1 MKTRVV
7 FCAVG
12 ALVCLVGVLW
22 APATADCYNCEECEH
37 AEYADGS
44 EGNFY
49 VGQHLWVS
57 NGNLSLPRGKA
68 YIYKG
73 LYLENGMDVGSGSIV
88 IGSGNLA
95 LQSGKGYFYN
105 AIYLENGMDVGSG
118 SILIGSGNLTLERG
132 KGYFYGGMYLEN
144 GLDVGSGNLD
154 IGSGNLIVQERNI
167 LDEIDWILENCCES
181 KSMRGAESAEG
192 GKSSPVTAKDST
204 ILSAGQGQLSKGSAI
219 IMFDEVFSKEAD
231 ESKPV
236 IVVVT
241 QTSADCN
248 GMAVVKTEINEVRKG
263 QTFSGFYVAE
273 LNGGNSNATFNW
285 QAVATRKSE
294 K

>member
-73 LYLENGMDVGSGSIV
+73 L
-88 IGSGNLA
+88 
-95 LQSGKGYFYN
+95 
-105 AIYLENGMDVGSG
+105 YLENGMDVGSG

>member
-7 FCAVG
+7 FYAVG

-44 EGNFY
+44 EGDFH
-49 VGQHLWVS
+49 VGMQLWV
-57 NGNLSLPRGKA
+57 NGNLSLPSGKG
-68 YIYKG
+68 YFYKG
-73 LYLENGMDVGSGSIV
+73 LYLENGMDVGSGNVV

-95 LQSGKGYFYN
+95 LERGKGYFYN

-118 SILIGSGNLTLERG
+118 NIVIGSGNLALERG

-144 GLDVGSGNLD
+144 GLDVGSGNLEVH
-154 IGSGNLIVQERNI
+154 GRNI

-204 ILSAGQGQLSKGSAI
+204 ILSAGQAQLSKGSAI

-241 QTSADCN
+241 PTSADCN
-248 GMAVVKTEINEVRKG
+248 GMAVMKTEINEVRKG